1 MAFGDGDFEGGG
13 VAGEGDVEGGGVV
26 AVLVGYKW
34 VAYLL
39 FRFLTWL
46 GCMAKPESALLIYR
60 CWVRDWASKVRRMSV
75 MLPFCIGSF

>member
-26 AVLVGYKW
+26 AVLGGYKW

-39 FRFLTWL
+39 FRFLL
-46 GCMAKPESALLIYR
+46 QPSADDMVGLH
-60 CWVRDWASKVRRMSV
+60 
-75 MLPFCIGSF
+75 G